1 MKILVPKDTNG
12 TKQNI
17 AVGYS
22 PRLRSCLFKGKDKA
36 GEDEH
41 GDSDHQQDDAQ
52 LLPRLVQRVEET
64 LKTNKVSDHLENAE
78 DPHYSDLRWNEKEY
92 TGFFYWPSLIF
103 QNKTY

>member
-1 MKILVPKDTNG
+1 MVP
-12 TKQNI
+12 KQNI

-22 PRLRSCLFKGKDKA
+22 PRLRSCLFEGKDQA

-41 GDSDHQQDDAQ
+41 GDRDHQQDDAQ

-78 DPHYSDLRWNEKEY
+78 DPHYSDLRRNEKEY
-92 TGFFYWPSLIF
+92 TGFFIGPP
-103 QNKTY
+103 